1 MEIRKKW
8 APEMSTTWILLAKEY
23 QIKTYIPYTFREQGK
38 KKIDIQY

>member
-23 QIKTYIPYTFREQGK
+23 QIKTYISYTFREQEREEK
-38 KKIDIQY
+38 D